1 VSATV
6 LDDIRTRCAQVAGA
20 ARHVQIDGDAL
31 DRYAGSFPV
40 DLVDAP
46 FADPA
51 HEPHGDAETTAAF
64 VVALDAINFGSG
76 WFPVLR
82 KRPGM
87 SGYHTVAASLQDL
100 VASTGP
106 LTSDRLRSFT
116 TGEIC
121 RVVDQDPDG
130 EAAELMALFATA
142 WNDLG
147 RLVDG
152 RFDGSFTAMIEH
164 ADHSAAR
171 LVGILDQLP
180 FFHDRS
186 PYELPDGTTIDVPL
200 YKRAQIVAG
209 DLDRAF
215 SGSGPGRFDDLDR
228 LTIYADN
235 LVPHVLRL
243 DGVLGFDDE
252 LVARIDRG
260 ELLASGEGAE
270 IEIRAVAVHA
280 VELIGERLRAAGHPG
295 ATAGRL
301 DYVLWNRGGGPA
313 YKARPRHRCR
323 CVFY

>member
-1 VSATV
+1 VSSTV
-6 LDDIRTRCAQVAGA
+6 LDDIRNRCAQVADA
-20 ARHVQIDGDAL
+20 AQQVHIDHDAL
-31 DRYAGSFPV
+31 DRYAESFPV
-40 DLVDAP
+40 DLINAP

-51 HEPHGDAETTAAF
+51 HESQGDAEATTAF
-64 VVALDAINFGSG
+64 VIALDAVNFGSG

-82 KRPGM
+82 KHPGM

-100 VASTGP
+100 VTSSGP
-106 LTSDRLRSFT
+106 LTSARLRSST
-116 TGEIC
+116 TAEAC
-121 RVVDQDPDG
+121 RIFDQDPDG

-147 RLVDG
+147 ELVEK
-152 RFDGSFTAMIEH
+152 RFGGSFIAMIEE
-164 ADHSAAR
+164 ADHSASR

-186 PYELPDGTTIDVPL
+186 RYELPDGAVIDVPL

-215 SGSGPGRFDDLDR
+215 AGSGPGRFDDLDR

-243 DGVLGFDDE
+243 DGVLAFDEE
-252 LVARIDRG
+252 LVGRIERG
-260 ELLASGEGAE
+260 ELLESGEPAE
-270 IEIRAVAVHA
+270 VEIRAAAIHA
-280 VELIGERLRAAGHPG
+280 VERIGRQLRAAGHPD
-295 ATAGRL
+295 ATSGRL
-301 DYVLWNRGGGPA
+301 DYVLWNRGGGSA
-313 YKARPRHRCR
+313 YKTRPRHRCR

>member
-1 VSATV
+1 MSPNV

-20 ARHVQIDGDAL
+20 ARHVHIDADAL
-31 DRYAGSFPV
+31 DRYADAFPV
-40 DLVDAP
+40 DLVDSP

-51 HEPHGDAETTAAF
+51 HQTQGDAEATAAF

-76 WFPVLR
+76 WFPVLH

-106 LTSDRLRSFT
+106 PTSTRLRSST
-116 TGEIC
+116 PAEAC
-121 RVVDQDPDG
+121 RIFGQDPDG
-130 EAAELMALFATA
+130 EAAQLMGLFATA

-147 RLVDG
+147 ELLED
-152 RFDGSFTAMIEH
+152 RFDGSFTALVES
-164 ADHSAAR
+164 ADRSAAR

-215 SGSGPGRFDDLDR
+215 SGSGPGRFDDLDH
-228 LTIYADN
+228 LTIFADN

-243 DGVLGFDDE
+243 DGVLRFDDQ

-260 ELLASGEGAE
+260 ERLVSGEAAE
-270 IEIRAVAVHA
+270 VEIRAVAVHA